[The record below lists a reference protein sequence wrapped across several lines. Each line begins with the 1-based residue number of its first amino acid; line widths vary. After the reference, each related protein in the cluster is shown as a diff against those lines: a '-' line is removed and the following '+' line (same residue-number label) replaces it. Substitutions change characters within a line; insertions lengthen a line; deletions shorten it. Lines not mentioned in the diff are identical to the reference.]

1 MYNSIDICKKE
12 TDIAFMEME
21 QDINLRSR
29 LLVINESSGGLSGMI
44 ESIIKKIKEIF
55 ENIKSRIQQYFT
67 GENYEKSVN
76 DLEKK
81 LRSNPSLK
89 DKKVKARET
98 GKLRSLF
105 RDTVNKIQKAKNVD
119 EIEDAMNNYKK
130 QRDIILGAGG
140 LVVVT
145 GAVLIIMLKRHS
157 KEEIKNLDE
166 DNKRLIEKI
175 EKYKK
180 SGGNDIIDRDAVD
193 DGITAIDE
201 ITSQSL
207 KKLTELAREY
217 SRDTLNEI
225 AYNLRVIKE
234 FNNLI
239 DENVV

>member
-1 MYNSIDICKKE
+1 MNIIRKERVKRMYNSIDICKKE

-119 EIEDAMNNYKK
+119 EIEDAMKEIEGTARNMG
-130 QRDIILGAGG
+130 I
-140 LVVVT
+140 
-145 GAVLIIMLKRHS
+145 AVKGVNDAEMAEQAKEAAVEEEMREKR
-157 KEEIKNLDE
+157 EEELAE
-166 DNKRLIEKI
+166 IER
-175 EKYKK
+175 EEREMEE
-180 SGGNDIIDRDAVD
+180 NDWIH
-193 DGITAIDE
+193 DE
-201 ITSQSL
+201 IDFD
-207 KKLTELAREY
+207 EY
-217 SRDTLNEI
+217 DKYYE
-225 AYNLRVIKE
+225 E
-234 FNNLI
+234 
-239 DENVV
+239 